1 LDPIERERDMEFFL
15 IVLGCIILAW
25 IVYLFFFRKTKAT
38 MSRHLCS
45 VCGSESTY
53 GYSEHPG
60 KDIKAV
66 KSMCRK
72 CLISQLEND
81 YIAFSGRAVVIQPA
95 PGPPCYI
102 FHSNEEWSK
111 SFKES
116 KMDDDARAYLLR
128 MDTTCHE
135 CGQKANFL
143 WIESSGLTAQNFG
156 NVLKKGFSETLL
168 PRNPKPISL
177 CGKCC
182 IKHIEKDLQSK
193 DITYLE
199 VGGPKGADD
208 GFIVPMAY

>member
-1 LDPIERERDMEFFL
+1 MEFFL
-15 IVLGCIILAW
+15 IVLGCIIFAW
-25 IVYLFFFRKTKAT
+25 IVYLFFFRKTKPT
-38 MSRHLCS
+38 MSRHICS

-53 GYSEHPG
+53 GYSEHPEE
-60 KDIKAV
+60 DIKTI

-72 CLISQLEND
+72 CLISQLEKD
-81 YIAFSGRAVVIQPA
+81 YITFSGRAVVIQPV
-95 PGPPCYI
+95 PGPPCYT

-135 CGQKANFL
+135 CGQKANIL

-168 PRNPKPISL
+168 PRNPKPLSL

-182 IKHIEKDLQSK
+182 VRHISRELGRK
-193 DITYLE
+193 DITYSE
-199 VGGPKGADD
+199 ISGPQGGDD
-208 GFIVPMAY
+208 GFIAPMGY